1 LSPHG
6 SSKRFDVEFRSIAIL
21 EIGLFTQ
28 DLEGIHSRVAQ
39 MPVAFCQTL
48 IFFDGGEAS
57 Q

>member
-1 LSPHG
+1 
-6 SSKRFDVEFRSIAIL
+6 VEFRSIAIL

-48 IFFDGGEAS
+48 IFFDGDEAS